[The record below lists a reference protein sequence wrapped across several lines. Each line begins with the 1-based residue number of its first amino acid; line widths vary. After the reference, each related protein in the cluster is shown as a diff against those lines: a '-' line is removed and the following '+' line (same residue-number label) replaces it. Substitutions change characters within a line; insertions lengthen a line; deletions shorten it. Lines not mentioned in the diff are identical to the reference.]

1 MILSPKEL
9 NTKYFSPNSR
19 GYKIISKFYY
29 KYYDLFVNTS
39 CGTFT
44 DFRNQIYL
52 NLSSIN
58 FYGKINNLDA
68 YIISAMKIQ
77 CRVQLDKAIKQK
89 KIIPVSKIKDDDNE
103 NSDSILETGSA
114 NSSSNPA
121 KVLEGDDIFNH
132 INIFRLSLKPKEAEL
147 LNFLIDEKSR
157 AEIAE
162 NTKMKMNTIDTN
174 IRRLRLKLFNY
185 LKKIGYNL
193 NEFKNYES

>member
-1 MILSPKEL
+1 M
-9 NTKYFSPNSR
+9 
-19 GYKIISKFYY
+19 
-29 KYYDLFVNTS
+29 NTS

>member
-1 MILSPKEL
+1 MSPKEL

>member
-1 MILSPKEL
+1 MNPKVL